1 VTGTLGNGLVLGALV
16 CAAFGALV
24 GLTGGLRRSEAGF
37 PWVMRAV
44 GGFFA
49 CMAGANLTMVY
60 ALVTDDFSVRYVT
73 QVGSRATPL
82 LFKIVSLWSAL
93 EGSILFWGLIMGSFV
108 LAFALAHRREHQRYM
123 SLALGTM
130 LAVGV
135 FFAFLIAGPANPW
148 GAVSPVPADGPGPNP
163 LLQNHI
169 LMVIHPPML
178 YLGYVGMTVPFGVA
192 VAGLLRGE
200 IGDAWMAPLRR
211 WTLLAWMFLSIG
223 IILGSWWAYA
233 VLGWGGYWAWDPV
246 ENASFL
252 PWLTA
257 TAFIH
262 STMVQERKQMLRLWT
277 MSLALASFI
286 LTILGTFMTRSG
298 IFNSVHSFTQSDIGP
313 TFLVFIAVLLV
324 FSITLLAT
332 RGHLLVAQGR
342 IASWMSRETSILVNN
357 LVFVAITF
365 TVLLGTVYPLVSE
378 AVRGVRVSV
387 GEPYFNKMAVPGGIA
402 VLFLMGVGPML
413 PWGTPDKAAVRRQF
427 LIPAGVGLAVTAL
440 CYGLGLRGVYPLL
453 TFGIAGFVTVITL
466 RELVAPVR
474 VRMSERKEG
483 LLTAVVQS
491 AAKAR
496 RRFGGYVVHLGIVL
510 IIVAVAASSAYVQ
523 HTSGTLRMGETMT
536 LGGYQLKF
544 LGMTS
549 GEEPHR
555 AFTAARVEVTAP
567 GGQVQEFLPRMNYYE
582 RSTDP
587 VGTPA
592 VRESPK
598 EDLYMSLMAYSQ
610 EAGTASL
617 NVWVFPLV
625 GWIWW
630 SIPIL
635 VLGSLIAMWP
645 SRRRVAVSPAS
656 AAVAAGASPPVAG
669 GDMNR
674 GAA

>member
-1 VTGTLGNGLVLGALV
+1 MNGTVGNGLVLGGLAF
-16 CAAFGALV
+16 AAFGALI
-24 GLTGGLRRSEAGF
+24 GLVSGMRRSDAGY
-37 PWVMRAV
+37 PWVLRAV
-44 GGFFA
+44 WGFAA
-49 CMAGANLTMVY
+49 CMIGANLVMVN
-60 ALVTDDFSVRYVT
+60 ALVTHDFSVKYVA
-73 QVGSRATPL
+73 QVGSRDTPL
-82 LFKIVSLWSAL
+82 VYTVVSLWSAL
-93 EGSILFWGLIMGSFV
+93 EGSILFWGLIMGSFIA
-108 LAFALAHRREHQRYM
+108 AFAFIHRREHARYM
-123 SLALGTM
+123 QLALGTM

-163 LLQNHI
+163 LLQNHV
-169 LMVIHPPML
+169 LMIIHPPML

-200 IGDAWMAPLRR
+200 IGEAWMAPLRR
-211 WTLLAWMFLSIG
+211 WTLVAWIFLSIG
-223 IILGSWWAYA
+223 IILGAWWAYA

-257 TAFIH
+257 TAFMH
-262 STMVQERKQMLRLWT
+262 STMVQERKRMLKLWT
-277 MSLALASFI
+277 LSLALASFV

-313 TFLVFIAVLLV
+313 TFLVFLGILLLV
-324 FSITLLAT
+324 CIGLLAS
-332 RGHLLVAQGR
+332 RGHLLVPEGQL
-342 IASWMSRETSILVNN
+342 SSPLSREASILVNN

-413 PWGTPDKAAVRRQF
+413 PWGTPDKATLKRQF
-427 LIPAGVGLAVTAL
+427 IIPAVTGLVVTAA
-440 CYGLGLRGVYPLL
+440 CYAAGLRGVYPLL
-453 TFGIAGFVTVITL
+453 TFGLAGFVTLITL

-483 LLTAVVQS
+483 LFTALVTS
-491 AAKAR
+491 ATKAQ

-510 IIVAVAASSAYVQ
+510 IIVAVAASSAYVK
-523 HTSGTLRMGETMT
+523 HTSGTVRKGQSLE
-536 LGGYQLKF
+536 LDGYQMKY
-544 LGMTS
+544 LGLVS

-555 AFTAARVEVTAP
+555 TYVAARLEVTSP
-567 GGQVQEFLPRMNYYE
+567 SGQVSEQRPRLNYYE

-587 VGTPA
+587 IGTPA
-592 VRESPK
+592 VRETAA
-598 EDLYMSLMAYSQ
+598 EDLYISMMAFSEQ
-610 EAGTASL
+610 AGTASF

-630 SIPIL
+630 SIPLL
-635 VLGSLIAMWP
+635 VLGTIIALWP
-645 SRRRVAVSPAS
+645 RRKAVLATS
-656 AAVAAGASPPVAG
+656 AAPEAGAAPPLAG
-669 GDMNR
+669 GDAER